1 MTVAVTDSLVPASTT
16 ATTAESSLA
25 SVRTFRSVVAYFLS
39 VTLSFGDIVSETEIL
54 GLSAKAPLT
63 GGRVLRR
70 LASWL
75 RAVVSLDDDSTD
87 ADADA
92 AGAGYATCGS
102 SPGMTAP
109 ATPTPNAVITVAGTA
124 IRAARTASD
133 GRIALRGRGLDTCSA
148 SPEKMR
154 PKRYLPQESK
164 QSSHDCP
171 TPKPALDTAIFLSGD
186 EIKGTVL
193 QPSWQAHR
201 RVTSIPPGPSITV
214 GATNVRM

>member
-1 MTVAVTDSLVPASTT
+1 VAVTDSLVPASTT
-16 ATTAESSLA
+16 VTTAESSLA
-25 SVRTFRSVVAYFLS
+25 SVRTFNSVVAYFLS
-39 VTLSFGDIVSETEIL
+39 ITLSFGDIVSETEIL
-54 GLSAKAPLT
+54 GLSATALLT

-70 LASWL
+70 LSSCL

-87 ADADA
+87 ADADAEA

-133 GRIALRGRGLDTCSA
+133 GRMALRGRGLDTCSA

-186 EIKGTVL
+186 EIKGPVL
-193 QPSWQAHR
+193 SRAGR
-201 RVTSIPPGPSITV
+201 LIGVTSIPPGPSITV